1 MSEMTPYI
9 SEEFECVETILA
21 ELSSQSR
28 KGQCDKHMR
37 GTIAH
42 LLDEVLFLRACLTM
56 HPPYTPV
63 ISKSNGA

>member
-9 SEEFECVETILA
+9 SEEFECVERVIGTLNTQA
-21 ELSSQSR
+21 R
-28 KGQCDKHMR
+28 KGQCDKYMR

-42 LLDEVLFLRACLTM
+42 LIDEVLFLRACLTR